1 MHAGI
6 GFLTSDIA
14 SQNNDWLMQQKI
26 AIRVGDFIS
35 YVVPG

>member
-6 GFLTSDIA
+6 GLLTSDTA
-14 SQNNDWLMQQKI
+14 RQNNDWLMQQKI